1 MDSGESC
8 KYMYDYTGCD
18 LVMVGRAACGK
29 PWIFSQIR
37 HYLET
42 GETLAEPSADEQ
54 LEIMKEHI
62 YLLCEDKG
70 EYIGMKEARNHA
82 AWYLKGRPGAAKLR
96 NMCGSLSTLQ
106 DFDNMLE
113 LIKNQDRQDI

>member
-1 MDSGESC
+1 
-8 KYMYDYTGCD
+8 
-18 LVMVGRAACGK
+18 MVGRAACGK

-70 EYIGMKEARNHA
+70 EYIGMKEARKHA

-96 NMCGSLSTLQ
+96 NMCGSLSTLE